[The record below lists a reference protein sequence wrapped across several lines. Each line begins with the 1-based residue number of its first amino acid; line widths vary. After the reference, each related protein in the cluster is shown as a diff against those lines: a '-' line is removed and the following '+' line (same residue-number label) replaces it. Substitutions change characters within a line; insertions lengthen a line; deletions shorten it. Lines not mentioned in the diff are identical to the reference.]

1 MNRKFFF
8 LRVKPRKIKPLEGIK
23 QKIIMQLLDTAKKNN
38 VLNSMIKIID
48 ENREALLEANKK
60 DLDAFDRD
68 DQALYDR
75 LVVNEQKIDG
85 MIQAL
90 KEVRDQ
96 EDPVNQEISKRILDS
111 GLEIINRTAP
121 FGTIMIIY
129 ESRPDVTIEAAVL
142 AFKANNKILLKG
154 GKEAYN
160 SNKLLVE
167 FWHKALTEN
176 DLDKDWITMLT
187 MNRAETQE
195 FLRNPDQQLDLIVPR
210 GGERLIAFVKE
221 HAKCAVLISGRGNN
235 FLYVHPKADWK
246 KTLQVIINAKTDKIS
261 GCNALDKVLV
271 DINLPNYEER
281 LKDLKEALHAAKV
294 EIIVD
299 EKVGESLTELDKIK
313 DDNVWLE
320 EFLAMKI
327 AIGAVDGIE
336 EAIAKINKYSGGH
349 SSVIL
354 TEDKQA
360 ARVFMEQV
368 DSAAVYHN
376 ASTRFTDGGQMGVGA
391 ELAIS
396 TDKLHHRGPLGLK
409 QLVTNKYY
417 VFGDG
422 HIRV

>member
-1 MNRKFFF
+1 
-8 LRVKPRKIKPLEGIK
+8 
-23 QKIIMQLLDTAKKNN
+23 MQLLDTVKKNN
-38 VLNSMIKIID
+38 VLSSMMKIID
-48 ENREALLEANKK
+48 KNRKALLEANKQ

-96 EDPVNQEISKRILDS
+96 DDPVNQEISNRTLDN

-167 FWHKALTEN
+167 FWHKALAEN

-235 FLYVHPKADWK
+235 FLYVHPKADWN

-271 DINLPNYEER
+271 DVNLPDYEER
-281 LKDLKEALHAAKV
+281 LKDLQETLHAAKV

-299 EKVGESLTELDKIK
+299 EKVGESLTELEQIEDE
-313 DDNVWLE
+313 NVWLE

-327 AIGAVDGIE
+327 AIGAVDGVE

-349 SSVIL
+349 SCVIL
-354 TEDKQA
+354 TEDKEVAQ
-360 ARVFMEQV
+360 VFMEQV

-409 QLVTNKYY
+409 QLVSNKYY
-417 VFGDG
+417 VFGNG